1 MRETVTISI
10 PPLMRKQLSK
20 AAEADGLSKSEFVRR
35 ALKAE
40 LFRRSLRAAR
50 AELLPKA
57 RAKGIY
63 TDEDVFKTVS

>member
-1 MRETVTISI
+1 MTISI

-20 AAEADGLSKSEFVRR
+20 AAKVDGLSKSEFVRR

-57 RAKGIY
+57 RAQGIY
-63 TDEDVFKTVS
+63 TDEDVFKAVS